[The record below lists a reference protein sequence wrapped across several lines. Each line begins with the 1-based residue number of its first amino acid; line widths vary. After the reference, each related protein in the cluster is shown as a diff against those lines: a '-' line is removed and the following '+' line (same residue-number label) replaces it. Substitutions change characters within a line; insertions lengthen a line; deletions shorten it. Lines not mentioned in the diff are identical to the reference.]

1 MEVGWS
7 WKRSAADCD
16 RTEPPG
22 MARPRDYERVTPS
35 RRELHATMFGMAGLD
50 EGNRYPLYRMP

>member
-35 RRELHATMFGMAGLD
+35 RRELHATMFGMAGL
-50 EGNRYPLYRMP
+50 G